1 MQMYKYSSSYLTGQS
16 RKRRTAVITNS
27 CHLMSRTG
35 PGYLFL
41 DATAE
46 DCGMT

>member
-16 RKRRTAVITNS
+16 RIRRKAVITNS
-27 CHLMSRTG
+27 CHLMWRTG

-41 DATAE
+41 DAAAK